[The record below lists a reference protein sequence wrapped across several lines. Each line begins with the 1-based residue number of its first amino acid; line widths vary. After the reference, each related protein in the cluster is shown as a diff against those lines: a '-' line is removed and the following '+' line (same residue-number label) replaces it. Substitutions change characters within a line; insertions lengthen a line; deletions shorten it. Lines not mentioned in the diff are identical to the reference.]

1 MTISPRVQVIW
12 DPSHHEWIVARG
24 FRRLGAFDRVDQAQ
38 RFAASLG
45 DEVIDLDAPVSD
57 PETEPAA

>member
-12 DPSHHEWIVARG
+12 NPNTQTWLVTRG
-24 FRRLGAFDRVDQAQ
+24 FQRLGAFDRVDQAQ
-38 RFAASLG
+38 HFRASLEG
-45 DEVIDLDAPVSD
+45 EVIDLDAVAD